1 MNFTYPANL
10 RFDCNRCGL
19 CCGDTEEKTR
29 HTLLLEEEASKIS
42 AKTSKP
48 IQDFSIEITDNL
60 PYGFEMKK
68 TGEGKCVF
76 LKDNHCSIYSLRPL
90 ICRFYPFELKF
101 EKAQGL
107 HIFDFTFECP
117 GIKQGKVM
125 DENYFKRLFELA
137 QEKLG

>member
-1 MNFTYPANL
+1 MNFTYPANVS
-10 RFDCNRCGL
+10 FDCIKCGL
-19 CCGDTEEKTR
+19 CCGDTQEKTR
-29 HTLLLEEEASKIS
+29 HILLLETEAQKIS
-42 AKTSKP
+42 AKTSLP
-48 IQDFSIEITDNL
+48 IQDFSKETMGT
-60 PYGFEMKK
+60 PYGYEMKK
-68 TGEGKCVF
+68 TPEGKCVF

-101 EKAQGL
+101 EKAQGR
-107 HIFDFTFECP
+107 HIFDFTFKCP